1 VIHVWDTITGNLL
14 RKSQKHSADIQSLV
28 LSPDGTRIILIC
40 SDLSEMT
47 VQIWLVTED
56 LAITLDKHEDT
67 TRSAAFFP
75 DGMRFLTSSEQ
86 KTWIWDMPSTTPVL
100 VSTLTSNGW
109 CDNISISSDGARL
122 ISRGN
127 LWDLVNDRQIA
138 SCAKYAT
145 TAKFSPNCKLAAVC
159 DDNNVHILDATTGTE
174 LYRLHLIFFGRL
186 SFSLDSTQL
195 LSFSGYGSTQAFD
208 LRGLPT
214 SVGIESTSC
223 VYPPDC
229 MSIQPQQHDGWY
241 HGANGA
247 RLIWL
252 PHNMRP
258 VWLATGKQPFG
269 SRRLFLGS
277 GNDVAVLDV
286 DDYLEVLPAGV
297 AWREAGVRYLGNPEP
312 FDALMSKS
320 GYKV

>member
-1 VIHVWDTITGNLL
+1 
-14 RKSQKHSADIQSLV
+14 
-28 LSPDGTRIILIC
+28 
-40 SDLSEMT
+40 MT
-47 VQIWLVTED
+47 VQIWLVPED

-75 DGMRFLTSSEQ
+75 DGMRFLTSSGQ
-86 KTWIWDMPSTTPVL
+86 NTWIWDMPSTTPVL
-100 VSTLTSNGW
+100 VSTLTSDGW
-109 CDNISISSDGARL
+109 GDYISISSDGARL

-127 LWDLVNDRQIA
+127 LWDLVNGRQIA

-145 TAKFSPNCKLAAVC
+145 TAEFSPNCKLAALC
-159 DDNNVHILDATTGTE
+159 DAYGVYIFDATTGAE
-174 LYRLHLIFFGRL
+174 LYKSHLFVNVDSRL

-195 LSFSGYGSTQAFD
+195 LSLTSYRPAQVLN
-208 LRGLPT
+208 LRSLPT
-214 SVGIESTSC
+214 SVGIEPPSC

-229 MSIQPQQHDGWY
+229 TIIQPQSQWKLHDDGWY
-241 HGANGA
+241 QGVNGA

-269 SRRLFLGS
+269 SRRLFLGR

-297 AWREAGVRYLGNPEP
+297 AWREPGVRYLRNSAP